1 MKKRCVLINPEK
13 GIKIKLAGEFLRV
26 GRSEDNEIVLK
37 DPSVSRHHLNIYL
50 KDDEIIIEDAGSR
63 TGFFINGKARRMPT
77 RLNEGDSL
85 QIGEQRFILRESGAP
100 QREAQPKNPSG
111 VEGKSDFS
119 RAPDEE
125 DEVEAAAR
133 KRKRLILVA
142 AVVLVFGAALSQ
154 EDTKKDVPQVQD
166 LSIDTERLEESF
178 RNIQRDPSDVRHKS
192 LSEIEAE
199 GKFHEGLR
207 EYHNGN
213 FVRAIKH
220 FNDALTQNPSM
231 VKAQDYLQFAD
242 TRLLNKVNELM
253 RDGQR
258 SFSLL
263 QYNRAKA
270 QFGQVLTILSE
281 QIPGYWQREAQKIM
295 NRESDVRAPAQEESL
310 LNIPCDQ
317 TRLQA
322 KCKLAVELIKQA
334 RIQLGEENS
343 IR

>member
-1 MKKRCVLINPEK
+1 MSKKCVLINPEK

-37 DPSVSRHHLNIYL
+37 DPSVSRHHLNIYI
-50 KDDEIIIEDAGSR
+50 KDDGIIIEDAGSR
-63 TGFFINGKARRMPT
+63 TGFFVNGKARRMPT

-85 QIGEQRFILRESGAP
+85 QIGEQRFLLRESGSP
-100 QREAQPKNPSG
+100 QREAQPKNTRKDSINT
-111 VEGKSDFS
+111 
-119 RAPDEE
+119 DELNE
-125 DEVEAAAR
+125 DSTDEAAQ

-142 AVVLVFGAALSQ
+142 AVVLVFAGVMLQ
-154 EDTKKDVPQVQD
+154 EDPKKQVPQVQD
-166 LSIDTERLEESF
+166 LSVDTDRLEESF
-178 RNIQRDPSDVRHKS
+178 KNIQRDPSDVRHKS

-220 FNDALTQNPSM
+220 FNDALTQSPSM
-231 VKAQDYLQFAD
+231 DKAQDYLQYSN
-242 TRLLNKVNELM
+242 TRLLNKVNNLM

-263 QYNRAKA
+263 QFQRSKA

-295 NRESDVRAPAQEESL
+295 NRKSDVRAPAQEESL
-310 LNIPCDQ
+310 LNIPCDK
-317 TRLQA
+317 TRLEA

-334 RIQLGEENS
+334 RIKLGEENS